1 MKKLLFTLAL
11 SLSFAASAFTSHAS
25 QVVYYDNYDMDVA
38 CGLKSI
44 DKESSNPKLISE
56 DEVKGGKSAKT
67 SKTNTANF
75 VKAQIVHVSDGD
87 TVTARIG
94 NNKYK
99 IRMIGVDTPE
109 TVHPSKP
116 VGFYGKEASNF
127 TKSQLSG
134 REVYLEK
141 DVSDTDRYYR
151 SLRYIWLE
159 LPKNLA
165 NPTFEEVRDKMYNGI
180 LLRDGYGALAT
191 FPPNVKYLDYFRSI
205 AQTAAREERGLY
217 NELERAKFEAHR
229 FVEKEE
235 TSKPSDSYQENNNN
249 TSTDNNLENDNKKFP
264 YPRGNKAIVNQ
275 VGRYITFRG
284 SEYLADQTYGPIKGN
299 RKTGVYHKP
308 GQADYNNISVE
319 NVTWFENEGEAIEK
333 GYRKAKR

>member
-1 MKKLLFTLAL
+1 MKKLLLTLAL

-56 DEVKGGKSAKT
+56 NEVKNGKKANT
-67 SKTNTANF
+67 SKNNTANF

-191 FPPNVKYLDYFRSI
+191 FPPNVKYLDYFRKL

-217 NELERAKFEAHR
+217 NKAEREKFEAYGPS
-229 FVEKEE
+229 ESKE
-235 TSKPSDSYQENNNN
+235 TSKPSQGQSNSQG
-249 TSTDNNLENDNKKFP
+249 SSSPQAKGKFVGDGDIP
-264 YPRGNKAIVNQ
+264 IVNQ
-275 VGRYITFRG
+275 KIG
-284 SEYLADQTYGPIKGN
+284 LASSKNGDYYADLTYGPIKANMNSG
-299 RKTGVYHKP
+299 KYHRP
-308 GQADYNNISVE
+308 GQQGYNKIKID
-319 NVTWFENEGEAIEK
+319 NVTWFSSPEAAEK
-333 GYRKAKR
+333 AGYKPAQR

>member
-1 MKKLLFTLAL
+1 MKKLLLTLAL
-11 SLSFAASAFTSHAS
+11 SLSFAASAFTSHAN

-56 DEVKGGKSAKT
+56 NEVKNGKKANT
-67 SKTNTANF
+67 SKNNTANF

-180 LLRDGYGALAT
+180 ILRDGYGALAT
-191 FPPNVKYLDYFRSI
+191 FPPNVKYLDYFRKL
-205 AQTAAREERGLY
+205 AQTAEREERGLY
-217 NELERAKFEAHR
+217 NKAEREKFEAYGPS
-229 FVEKEE
+229 ESKE
-235 TSKPSDSYQENNNN
+235 TSKPSQGQSNSQGSSSPQAKGKYVGNGDIPIVDQKVAYV
-249 TSTDNNLENDNKKFP
+249 TKGKST
-264 YPRGNKAIVNQ
+264 
-275 VGRYITFRG
+275 
-284 SEYLADQTYGPIKGN
+284 YLADVTYGPIKAN
-299 RKTGVYHKP
+299 MNSGVYHRP
-308 GQADYNNISVE
+308 GQRDYNKIKVE
-319 NVTWFENEGEAIEK
+319 NVTWFSSAEAAEK
-333 GYRKAKR
+333 AGYDPAQR

>member
-1 MKKLLFTLAL
+1 MKKLLVTLAL

-44 DKESSNPKLISE
+44 DKESSNPKLISD
-56 DEVKGGKSAKT
+56 DEVKGGKSTNT
-67 SKTNTANF
+67 SKKNTANF

-191 FPPNVKYLDYFRSI
+191 FPPNVKYLDYFREI
-205 AQTAAREERGLY
+205 AKTAAREEIGLY
-217 NELERAKFEAHR
+217 NKAERAKFEAYGPS
-229 FVEKEE
+229 ESEE
-235 TSKPSDSYQENNNN
+235 TSKPSQGQSNSQGSSSSQAKGKFVGDGDIPIVDQKVDYV
-249 TSTDNNLENDNKKFP
+249 TKGKST
-264 YPRGNKAIVNQ
+264 
-275 VGRYITFRG
+275 
-284 SEYLADQTYGPIKGN
+284 YLADVTYGPIKAN
-299 RKTGVYHKP
+299 MNSGVYHRP
-308 GQADYNNISVE
+308 GQRDYNKIKVE
-319 NVTWFENEGEAIEK
+319 NVTWFSSAAAAEK
-333 GYRKAKR
+333 ANYKPAQR